1 MSKFLIGAIIVLLIA
16 LGLSVRQVY
25 LYKEE
30 AKVQKMNVSALM
42 QSVQEYRV
50 QDSLKA
56 ASVSELQLT
65 LKQYEQ
71 YRQEDAE
78 IINSLKVDKN
88 RLQSIITTQT
98 DTYYAGTAA
107 LRDSIRKIIN
117 QSGQIIEQPIKVAE
131 IENKWHNLNVVLSD
145 SLEYQLKCYE
155 ELIVVN
161 HIIPKRFLWI
171 FKFGV
176 KDIKTEVV
184 SKNPYTKKISV
195 ESVTIRD

>member
-1 MSKFLIGAIIVLLIA
+1 MSKFSIGAIVVLLIA

-71 YRQEDAE
+71 YRQEDAK

-131 IENKWHNLNVVLSD
+131 IANKWHNLKVVLSD

>member
-1 MSKFLIGAIIVLLIA
+1 MSKFSIVAIIVLLIA
-16 LGLSVRQVY
+16 LGLSVRQ
-25 LYKEE
+25 LRFYKEE
-30 AKVQKMNVSALM
+30 TKVQKMNVSALM

-88 RLQSIITTQT
+88 RLQSIIATQT
-98 DTYYAGTAA
+98 ETYYAGTAA

-131 IENKWHNLNVVLSD
+131 IANKWHNLKVVLSD
-145 SLEYQLKCYE
+145 SLEYQLRSYE

>member
-1 MSKFLIGAIIVLLIA
+1 MSKFSIGAIVVLLIA
-16 LGLSVRQVY
+16 LGLSVRQ
-25 LYKEE
+25 LCFYKEE
-30 AKVQKMNVSALM
+30 TKVQKMNVSALM

-88 RLQSIITTQT
+88 RLQSIIATQT
-98 DTYYAGTAA
+98 ETYYAGTAA

-131 IENKWHNLNVVLSD
+131 IKNKWHNLKVVLSD